1 MRRTLSRHRA
11 WTTTP
16 LVLLAGCL
24 SLDTG
29 PGLSIDSSVVA
40 AGEALLEQATA
51 TASSTSVVVS
61 GRIVGRLPCDN
72 VDGRISESGDELRLI
87 VVLESGVNACNG
99 IPPTTFSYVANI
111 VNVERGSLSV
121 VVEHRFRGTDGVNRV
136 VLNTVVDVG

>member
-1 MRRTLSRHRA
+1 MPRKRSPFFA
-11 WTTTP
+11 SSGVSV
-16 LVLLAGCL
+16 VLLTGCL

-51 TASSTSVVVS
+51 TASSTSVVIS

-72 VDGRISESGDELRLI
+72 VDGRISQSGGELRLI

-121 VVEHRFRGTDGVNRV
+121 VVEHRFKGTDGVNRV
-136 VLNTVVDVG
+136 VLDTVVDVG

>member
-1 MRRTLSRHRA
+1 MRRKLSGHRA
-11 WTTTP
+11 WMAAP
-16 LVLLAGCL
+16 LLLCTGCL

-29 PGLSIDSSVVA
+29 PGVAIDSSVVA
-40 AGEALLEQATA
+40 TGEALLEQATA

-72 VDGRISESGDELRLI
+72 IDGRISESGDELRLI

-121 VVEHRFRGTDGVNRV
+121 VVEHRFKGTDGVNRV
-136 VLNTVVDVG
+136 VLNTIVDVR